1 MADRV
6 FALSERPLVGK
17 VALITGGAR
26 GQGRSH
32 ALTFARAGAD
42 VAVCDVVAPL
52 PTVPYPLAEPAELE
66 QTVAAVEELGA
77 RCYGE
82 CADVRDLEAMER
94 FAANSAEKL
103 GGIDVVVANAG
114 IYSFAAS
121 SWELSAEEWRV
132 MIEVNLTGAWNTCR
146 AAIPYMRE
154 REGDRSIALISSV
167 NGFEGVPG
175 TAHYC
180 AAKHGLLGL
189 MRTLAIELAQDGIRV
204 NTLHPTA
211 VDTKLVDNEA
221 TPRALASAER
231 YGKDMTNL
239 LPVELID
246 PVDVSAALLWLS
258 SPSSRYVTGIALPI
272 DAGFSVK

>member
-1 MADRV
+1 MEERTFELTD
-6 FALSERPLVGK
+6 RPLAGK

-32 ALTFARAGAD
+32 ALAFARAGAD
-42 VAVCDVVAPL
+42 VAICDVVEPL

-66 QTVAAVEELGA
+66 AAVTAVEALGS
-77 RCYGE
+77 RCLGE
-82 CADVRDLEAMER
+82 RADVRDLEAMER
-94 FAANSAEKL
+94 FAANTAEQL
-103 GGIDVVVANAG
+103 GAIDVVVANAG

-121 SWELSAEEWRV
+121 SWELSPEEWQV
-132 MIEVNLTGAWNTCR
+132 MLDVNLTGAWNTCR
-146 AAIPYMRE
+146 AAIPHLLE
-154 REGDRSIALISSV
+154 GAGDRSITLISSV

-175 TAHYC
+175 TGHYC
-180 AAKHGLLGL
+180 AAKHGLVGL
-189 MRTLAIELAQDGIRV
+189 MRTLAIELAQEGVRV

-221 TPRALASAER
+221 TPRALESAER

-239 LPVELID
+239 LPVELMD
-246 PVDVSAALLWLS
+246 AVDVSAALVWLC
-258 SPSSRYVTGIALPI
+258 SPSSRYVTGITLPI